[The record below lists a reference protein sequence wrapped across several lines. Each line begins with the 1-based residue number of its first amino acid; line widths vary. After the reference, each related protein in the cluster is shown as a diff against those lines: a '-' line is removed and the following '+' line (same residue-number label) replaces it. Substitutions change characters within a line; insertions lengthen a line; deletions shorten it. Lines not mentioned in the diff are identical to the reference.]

1 MTEGLST
8 GTLIKFLSVYPT
20 KEEEYLYPPLTRI
33 KLDEHVIISQEKF
46 ESLFPENDLKSA
58 DLNIG
63 FFDSAKKALAAVE
76 TIALSFFLCGFV
88 LIDLYACDRMCGQR
102 FSHTHGAPH
111 LHIFQQDDLE
121 IVPEAE
127 TGVTICKMSVQLC

>member
-1 MTEGLST
+1 MTEGLSA

-58 DLNIG
+58 DLNTG
-63 FFDSAKKALAAVE
+63 FFERAKKALAEVE
-76 TIALSFFLCGFV
+76 TIALSFFFV
-88 LIDLYACDRMCGQR
+88 SLR
-102 FSHTHGAPH
+102 
-111 LHIFQQDDLE
+111 
-121 IVPEAE
+121 
-127 TGVTICKMSVQLC
+127 

>member
-1 MTEGLST
+1 MVLAEFFWIFFCLNSAHWILEFVTEGLST

-58 DLNIG
+58 DLNTG
-63 FFDSAKKALAAVE
+63 FFERAKKALAAVE
-76 TIALSFFLCGFV
+76 TIALSFFL
-88 LIDLYACDRMCGQR
+88 
-102 FSHTHGAPH
+102 
-111 LHIFQQDDLE
+111 
-121 IVPEAE
+121 
-127 TGVTICKMSVQLC
+127 LCLCAD

>member
-1 MTEGLST
+1 MNRSRCRLQDNNRALETGPRTILEFVTEGLST

-58 DLNIG
+58 DLNTG
-63 FFDSAKKALAAVE
+63 FFERAKMALAAVE
-76 TIALSFFLCGFV
+76 TIILSFFFV
-88 LIDLYACDRMCGQR
+88 SLR
-102 FSHTHGAPH
+102 
-111 LHIFQQDDLE
+111 
-121 IVPEAE
+121 
-127 TGVTICKMSVQLC
+127 